1 MVNVTI
7 NVTLLYSK
15 MRHCSGRYSS
25 PGDPHPPPGERE
37 TISAAFRA
45 RACPFREPRG
55 RSAGFTATLR
65 QWTRWAF
72 VGASV
77 FLAGASHCW
86 PDPSRFNWM
95 ARIHLVRHG
104 RPLPEPPHPHPTSLV
119 WDCLREGWM
128 GCRAAFLFCSA
139 PPQPRPAG
147 SYGAEPPSS
156 PAVPKLRRGL
166 AAQVTTRVAL
176 DDVGWLHLWTAA
188 GFSRAYPPRCPTS
201 EVQEWVASGRCPS
214 VRPRANFRYV

>member
-1 MVNVTI
+1 MPPSAPERFPFGCPGGEVQVSPLPFDN
-7 NVTLLYSK
+7 
-15 MRHCSGRYSS
+15 GRV
-25 PGDPHPPPGERE
+25 
-37 TISAAFRA
+37 
-45 RACPFREPRG
+45 G
-55 RSAGFTATLR
+55 RSLAPFH
-65 QWTRWAF
+65 
-72 VGASV
+72 SY
-77 FLAGASHCW
+77 AGASHCW

-104 RPLPEPPHPHPTSLV
+104 RPLPEPPHPRPTSLV

-201 EVQEWVASGRCPS
+201 EVQEWVASGRCPY
-214 VRPRANFRYV
+214 VQPCATDGPRDRPHGGGGTDGPRDRPDPRERTPIRS